1 MYKVY
6 RMYRG
11 VKVYVQSGC
20 TQEFPEKRAR
30 EIAERK
36 LNGRRVYLIERV
48 EG

>member
-6 RMYRG
+6 RMVMG

-20 TQEFPEKRAR
+20 TTEFTEKRAR
-30 EIAERK
+30 ELADRK
-36 LNGRRVYLIERV
+36 VNGRKVYLIERV

>member
-20 TQEFPEKRAR
+20 TSIGGGKFYEK
-30 EIAERK
+30 
-36 LNGRRVYLIERV
+36 
-48 EG
+48 